1 MPPRNRRL
9 RYAQHTVTAVVVSH
23 DGATWLPECLAGL
36 SRQTRPPQRVVAVDT
51 GSDDGSAA
59 VLSETLGPSA
69 VIARPRD
76 TGLGDAVQAGL
87 DAFSGAPSPPDA
99 GPDATEWVW
108 VLHDDC
114 APDDEALDRL
124 LQRAEE
130 SPSASVL
137 GPKVVSWDSRVL
149 LEVGVTVDSTGRR
162 ETGLEPR
169 EVDQGQHDDVGDV
182 LAVGTAGMLVRRE
195 TWDALGGLDRMF
207 ALAGDDIDFGWRVN
221 ASGGRVV
228 VAPQAVV
235 RHAAALSTRRRRADA
250 ETVSYGAAMRGHGMA
265 AVLANTSPWLVLPL
279 ALRLV
284 VESLLR
290 AVAALLLLRS
300 PTRARDEIV
309 GLGLLLG
316 MTPRLFSA
324 RRSRHRMRNRPHR
337 QLRSLLAPASWR
349 ARRAGDAFTA
359 VFGGRAAVDERQR
372 RRAPVET
379 GPVSAEAESLS
390 VDDLGVL
397 ARFFT
402 RPGVLLALALTAVAL
417 VADRHLLGGVVH
429 GGRLLPAPGG
439 ASDLWSAYLASWHPV
454 ELGSATSAPPF
465 LAELGLLAGV
475 LFGKAWLA
483 VDILMLGAIPLAGVS
498 AYLCLRPLSRR
509 LPLRLWA
516 AVAYAFVPALTGAVA
531 GGRIDVVVAAI
542 LLPPALRASAAA
554 LSGPPRAW
562 HRAVGAGLLLSLVVA
577 AAPALWPVVVAT
589 LLLSSLLAGRHGVVA
604 RLLTS
609 IGIAVVPLA
618 VLLPLTVRVFG
629 DAHVLVA
636 GAGLPETFAS
646 RRGISA
652 SQLLLQHPGGPA
664 QPPLWVWAP
673 IVLAAVFGVATS
685 RRAAR
690 FGFVAFVCG
699 LAGAIVVSRLSPSGS
714 STADA
719 RYWSGALM
727 LLAAAGAISA
737 AVAAIDVAPDAL
749 RRAAFGWRQPAIA
762 VLVVAGLVG
771 TATAVVAELARG
783 SGRPLTDSSA
793 TILPVFAQAEAAAPT
808 SPRVLVVRTQG
819 DVIHYALLRSPQG
832 LLLGDA
838 DVAAG
843 AHEQRAA
850 RRALAAAVADAAAG
864 QARAAGEL
872 AEFGIDLVVVPD
884 DSRGRLAP
892 LAAVPG
898 LARVPATSTVVYRAA
913 TSAGELMV
921 LDPADASRAAS
932 GGALGSAVHPH
943 LLSVPPGGGKVA
955 VPAGADG
962 RLLVLAEPRSSA
974 WHARAG
980 GSRLVPATAFG
991 WAQAWQL
998 PAAGGKVTVSRD
1010 ATARPGLLIA
1020 ELVLVLLALALSIP
1034 TRRVDR

>member
-1 MPPRNRRL
+1 VPPRNRRL
-9 RYAQHTVTAVVVSH
+9 RYAQHSVTAVVVSH

-36 SRQTRPPQRVVAVDT
+36 SQQSRPPQRVVAVDT

-59 VLSETLGPSA
+59 VLRETLGPSA
-69 VIARPRD
+69 VVARPRD

-99 GPDATEWVW
+99 GPNATEWVW

-114 APDDEALDRL
+114 APADDALERM

-130 SPSASVL
+130 SPSACVL

-149 LEVGVTVDSTGRR
+149 LEVGVTVDSSGQR

-195 TWDALGGLDRMF
+195 TWDSLGGLDRTF
-207 ALAGDDIDFGWRVN
+207 ALGGDDIDFGWRVN

-235 RHAAALSTRRRRADA
+235 RHAAALSTRHRRADA
-250 ETVSYGAAMRGHGMA
+250 VTASYGAAMRGHGMA
-265 AVLANTSPWLVLPL
+265 TVLANTSAWLVLPL

-290 AVAALLLLRS
+290 ALAALLLLRS

-309 GLGLLLG
+309 GLGMLLAA
-316 MTPRLFSA
+316 TPRLPSA
-324 RRSRHRMRNRPHR
+324 RRSRRRMRTRPHR

-349 ARRAGDAFTA
+349 VRRAGDALTA
-359 VFGGRAAVDERQR
+359 VFGGRAAVDERHR

-379 GPVSAEAESLS
+379 GPVADEAESLS

-402 RPGVLLALALTAVAL
+402 RPGVLLALGLTAVAL
-417 VADRHLLGGVVH
+417 VADRHLLGGLVH

-439 ASDLWSAYLASWHPV
+439 AADLWSAYLASWHPV
-454 ELGSATSAPPF
+454 ELGSTTSASPF
-465 LAELGLLAGV
+465 LAELGLVAGV

-483 VDILMLGAIPLAGVS
+483 VDILMLGAIPLAGLS

-509 LPLRLWA
+509 LPLRLWG

-554 LSGPPRAW
+554 LAGPPRAW
-562 HRAVGAGLLLSLVVA
+562 HRAVGAGLLLALVVA
-577 AAPALWPVVVAT
+577 AAPVLWLAIVAT
-589 LLLSSLLAGRHGVVA
+589 LLVSSVVAGRPGIGA

-609 IGIAVVPLA
+609 LGIAVVPVA

-629 DAHVLVA
+629 DLHVLVA
-636 GAGLPETFAS
+636 GAGLPDTFAS

-652 SQLLLQHPGGPA
+652 GQLLLLHPGGPA

-690 FGFVAFVCG
+690 FGFVAFACG
-699 LAGAIVVSRLSPSGS
+699 LAGAAIVSRLTPPAST
-714 STADA
+714 TADA
-719 RYWSGALM
+719 RWWSGALL
-727 LLAAAGAISA
+727 LLAAAGAVSA
-737 AVAAIDVAPDAL
+737 AVAAIDAVPDAL
-749 RRAAFGWRQPAIA
+749 RRAAFGWRQPAVA

-771 TATAVVAELARG
+771 TTTAVVAEIARG
-783 SGRPLTDSSA
+783 SGRPLTDTPA

-808 SPRVLVVRTQG
+808 SPRVLVLRTQG

-832 LLLGDA
+832 LQLGDA

-843 AHEQRAA
+843 THEHRAA
-850 RRALAAAVADAAAG
+850 RRFLAAAIADAAAG
-864 QARAAGEL
+864 QVRAAGEL

-884 DSRGRLAP
+884 DTRGRLAP

-898 LARVPATSTVVYRAA
+898 LARVPATSTVVYRAS

-921 LDPADASRAAS
+921 LDPADAAPATTA
-932 GGALGSAVHPH
+932 GALSSTAHPQ
-943 LLSVPPGGGKVA
+943 LLSTPPGGGKV
-955 VPAGADG
+955 VVGAGAEG

-974 WHARAG
+974 WHATIR
-980 GSRLVPATAFG
+980 GSRLAPATAFG
-991 WAQAWQL
+991 WAQAWRL
-998 PAAGGKVTVSRD
+998 PAAGGKVTVSREG
-1010 ATARPGLLIA
+1010 TGRPALLVA